1 MAYRELGTAGLVVV
15 QAVDAALN
23 NEDKHLLIACSG
35 GADSLALAF
44 AARYVA
50 IRRYLEYAAVV
61 IDHGLQDGSA
71 DVAASVEQQ
80 LAQLGYDDVTV
91 TTVEVDQSAAAGPE
105 AAAREARYR
114 ALAAE
119 ARARSATVLI
129 AHTLDDQAETVLLGL
144 ARGSG
149 SRSLAGMPPRAGH
162 LLRPFLHIRRETTE
176 QACAEQGLDPWQDPH
191 NTDRRFTRV
200 RVRETVLPTLESE
213 LGPGVAE
220 ALARTA
226 GLLRDDT
233 ELLDR
238 LAAEAY
244 RTAAGLGGTDTLD
257 CAALESQPPA
267 LRRRILRLWLLAH
280 GIGDLTLR
288 HITAVETLV
297 IGWHGQKSIQV
308 PGATVT
314 RNAGRLRVS

>member
-1 MAYRELGTAGLVVV
+1 VAYRELGPASLAVV
-15 QAVDAALN
+15 QAVDAALSG
-23 NEDKHLLIACSG
+23 EDKHLLVACSG

-61 IDHGLQDGSA
+61 IDHRLQEGSA
-71 DVAASVEQQ
+71 DVAAGVEHQ
-80 LAQLGYDDVTV
+80 LERLGYDDVTV
-91 TTVEVDQSAAAGPE
+91 TTVEVDQSATAGPE
-105 AAAREARYR
+105 AAARQARYR
-114 ALAAE
+114 ALDAE
-119 ARARSATVLI
+119 ARRRSATVLLG
-129 AHTLDDQAETVLLGL
+129 HNLDDQAETVLLGL

-149 SRSLAGMPPRAGH
+149 SRSLAGMAQRAGH
-162 LLRPFLHIRRETTE
+162 LLRPFLRIRRETTE
-176 QACAEQGLDPWQDPH
+176 QACMEQGLDAWQDPH
-191 NTDRRFTRV
+191 NSDRRFTRV
-200 RVRETVLPTLESE
+200 RVRETVLPTLEAE

-226 GLLRDDT
+226 ELLRDDT

-244 RTAAGLGGTDTLD
+244 RTAEGLGGTNTLD

-280 GIGDLTLR
+280 GISDLSLR
-288 HITAVETLV
+288 HISAVESLV
-297 IGWHGQKSIQV
+297 IGWHGQKSIEV

-314 RNAGRLRVS
+314 RNAGRLQVS

>member
-1 MAYRELGTAGLVVV
+1 VAYRELGTASLVVV

-35 GADSLALAF
+35 GTDSLALAF

-80 LAQLGYDDVTV
+80 LARLGYDDVTI

-114 ALAAE
+114 ALDAE
-119 ARARSATVLI
+119 ARARSATLLI
-129 AHTLDDQAETVLLGL
+129 GHTLDDQAETVLLGL

-149 SRSLAGMPPRAGH
+149 SKSLAGMPPRAGH

-176 QACAEQGLDPWQDPH
+176 HACAEQGLDPWQDPH

-200 RVRETVLPTLESE
+200 RVRETVLPTLETQ

-226 GLLRDDT
+226 ELLRDDT

-244 RTAAGLGGTDTLD
+244 RTAEGLGGTDTLD
-257 CAALESQPPA
+257 CTALESQPPA
-267 LRRRILRLWLLAH
+267 LRRRILRLWLLSH

-288 HITAVETLV
+288 HISAVESLV
-297 IGWHGQKSIQV
+297 INWHGQKSIQV

-314 RNAGRLRVS
+314 RNAGRLRVG

>member
-1 MAYRELGTAGLVVV
+1 VGYRELGPAGLAVV
-15 QAVDAALN
+15 QAVDGKLSSQ
-23 NEDKHLLIACSG
+23 DKLLLVACSG

-50 IRRYLEYAAVV
+50 IRRYLDYAAVV
-61 IDHGLQDGSA
+61 IDHRLQDRSA
-71 DVAASVEQQ
+71 EVAAGVQQQ
-80 LAQLGYDDVTV
+80 LDRLGYTDAIV
-91 TTVEVDQSAAAGPE
+91 TTVQVDHSASVGPE

-114 ALAAE
+114 ALDAE
-119 ARARSATVLI
+119 ARARSATVLLG
-129 AHTLDDQAETVLLGL
+129 HTLDDQAETVLLGL

-162 LLRPFLHIRRETTE
+162 LLRPFLNLRRETTE
-176 QACAEQGLDPWQDPH
+176 QACAELGLKPWQDPH

-200 RVRETVLPTLESE
+200 RVRATVLPTLETE
-213 LGPGVAE
+213 LGPGVAD

-226 GLLRDDT
+226 ELLRDDT
-233 ELLDR
+233 DLLDR
-238 LAAEAY
+238 LAADTY
-244 RTAAGLGGTDTLD
+244 RTAEGFGGTDTLD

-280 GIGDLTLR
+280 GIGDLSLR
-288 HITAVETLV
+288 HISAVESLV
-297 IGWHGQKSIQV
+297 IDWHGQKSIEV

-314 RNAGRLRVS
+314 RNAGRLSVG

>member
-1 MAYRELGTAGLVVV
+1 MGYRELGPAGLAVV
-15 QAVDAALN
+15 QAVDGALSSQ
-23 NEDKHLLIACSG
+23 DTHLLVACSG

-50 IRRYLEYAAVV
+50 IRRYLECAAMV

-71 DVAASVEQQ
+71 EVSERVRQQ
-80 LAQLGYDDVTV
+80 LQRLGYQDVTV
-91 TTVEVDQSAAAGPE
+91 TSVEVDQAAAVGPE
-105 AAAREARYR
+105 AAARQARYR
-114 ALAAE
+114 ALDTE
-119 ARARSATVLI
+119 ARARPATVLLG
-129 AHTLDDQAETVLLGL
+129 HTIDDQAETVLLGL

-149 SRSLAGMPPRAGH
+149 GRSLAGMAPRAGH
-162 LLRPFLHIRRETTE
+162 LLRPFLHLRRVITE
-176 QACAEQGLDPWQDPH
+176 QACVELGLEPWQDPH
-191 NTDRRFTRV
+191 NTDRRFSRV
-200 RVRETVLPTLESE
+200 RVRQSVLPTLETE
-213 LGPGVAE
+213 LGPGVTE

-226 GLLRDDT
+226 ELLRDDT

-238 LAAEAY
+238 LASDAY
-244 RTAAGLGGTDTLD
+244 RTAEGLGGTDTLD

-288 HITAVETLV
+288 HISAVESLV
-297 IGWHGQKSIQV
+297 IDWHGQKSIQV

-314 RNAGRLRVS
+314 RNAGRLSVG

>member
-1 MAYRELGTAGLVVV
+1 MGYRELGPAGLAVV
-15 QAVDAALN
+15 QAVDGALN
-23 NEDKHLLIACSG
+23 SQDTHLLVACSG
-35 GADSLALAF
+35 GVDSLALAF

-61 IDHGLQDGSA
+61 IDHRLQEESTE
-71 DVAASVEQQ
+71 VAARVQQQ
-80 LAQLGYDDVTV
+80 LDRLGYDDVTV
-91 TTVEVDQSAAAGPE
+91 TTVQVDESATVGPE
-105 AAAREARYR
+105 AAARQARYM
-114 ALAAE
+114 ALDAE

-129 AHTLDDQAETVLLGL
+129 GHTLDDQAETVLLGL

-149 SRSLAGMPPRAGH
+149 GRSLAGMAPRAGH
-162 LLRPFLHIRRETTE
+162 LLRPFLNLRRGTTE
-176 QACAEQGLDPWQDPH
+176 QACAELGLNPWQDPH
-191 NTDRRFTRV
+191 NTDRRFSRV
-200 RVRETVLPTLESE
+200 RVRETVLPTLEAE

-226 GLLRDDT
+226 ELLRDDT

-244 RTAAGLGGTDTLD
+244 RTAEGLGGTDTLD
-257 CAALESQPPA
+257 CTALESQPPA

-288 HITAVETLV
+288 HIGAVESL
-297 IGWHGQKSIQV
+297 IIDWHGQKSIQL

-314 RNAGRLRVS
+314 RSGGRLSVG

>member
-1 MAYRELGTAGLVVV
+1 VAYRELGTAGLVVV

-50 IRRYLEYAAVV
+50 IRRYLEYAAIV

-80 LAQLGYDDVTV
+80 LARLGYDDVTV

-149 SRSLAGMPPRAGH
+149 SRSLAGIPPRAGH

-176 QACAEQGLDPWQDPH
+176 QACAEQGLAPWQDPH

-200 RVRETVLPTLESE
+200 RVRETVLPTLETE
-213 LGPGVAE
+213 LGPGVPE

-226 GLLRDDT
+226 ELLRDDT

-244 RTAAGLGGTDTLD
+244 RTAEGLGGTDTLD

-288 HITAVETLV
+288 HITAVESLV

-314 RNAGRLRVS
+314 RNAGRLQVS

>member
-1 MAYRELGTAGLVVV
+1 M
-15 QAVDAALN
+15 
-23 NEDKHLLIACSG
+23 
-35 GADSLALAF
+35 
-44 AARYVA
+44 A

-61 IDHGLQDGSA
+61 IDHGLQDGSG

-80 LAQLGYDDVTV
+80 LARLGYDDVTV

-114 ALAAE
+114 ALDAE

-129 AHTLDDQAETVLLGL
+129 GHTLDDQAETVLLGL

-162 LLRPFLHIRRETTE
+162 LLRPFLHLRRETTE

-191 NTDRRFTRV
+191 NTDRRFTRCGYARPCCPRWRPSSV
-200 RVRETVLPTLESE
+200 PALPKPW
-213 LGPGVAE
+213 PGLRSCCATTPRCSIG
-220 ALARTA
+220 LPRRHTARRRARRHGHFGLRRPGIPTA
-226 GLLRDDT
+226 
-233 ELLDR
+233 
-238 LAAEAY
+238 
-244 RTAAGLGGTDTLD
+244 
-257 CAALESQPPA
+257 A

-288 HITAVETLV
+288 HISAVESLV
-297 IGWHGQKSIQV
+297 IGWHGQKSIRYPGQLSRATRDGFGSADP
-308 PGATVT
+308 PGATLLPGP
-314 RNAGRLRVS
+314 RGR

>member
-1 MAYRELGTAGLVVV
+1 MAYRELGPASLAVV
-15 QAVDAALN
+15 QAVDAALTS
-23 NEDKHLLIACSG
+23 EDKHLLVACSG

-50 IRRYLEYAAVV
+50 IRHYLEYAAIV

-71 DVAASVEQQ
+71 DVAVLVTQQ
-80 LAQLGYDDVTV
+80 LERLGYDDVTLS
-91 TTVEVDQSAAAGPE
+91 TVEVDRSAPAGRKPRLDRLATRRSTQRPERVPPRCWSATPSTIRPRPCCSAWPADRAAGRWPGCRPE
-105 AAAREARYR
+105 RDTCCDHSCSCAAKRHSKRVQSWDLTHGRTHTTQIVGLPGFGFARR
-114 ALAAE
+114 
-119 ARARSATVLI
+119 
-129 AHTLDDQAETVLLGL
+129 
-144 ARGSG
+144 
-149 SRSLAGMPPRAGH
+149 
-162 LLRPFLHIRRETTE
+162 
-176 QACAEQGLDPWQDPH
+176 
-191 NTDRRFTRV
+191 
-200 RVRETVLPTLESE
+200 VLPTLEAE

-226 GLLRDDT
+226 ELLRDDT

-244 RTAAGLGGTDTLD
+244 RTAEGLGGTDTLD

-288 HITAVETLV
+288 HINAVESLV